1 MKNTLVLPTMRG
13 YLDRM
18 IDSPFNSFIDNFFND
33 TLPLTLFRDQDT
45 FPKYNIRRL
54 VDKKQTSV
62 KDSNYTETV
71 YNKNGFV
78 IELALAGWNKNA
90 FEVYTEKGTLVVK
103 SCCQFA
109 DDEDSYIRKGISV
122 RDFIWKMNLPKY
134 AEITDTSYENGLLSI
149 QVEVKVPEEQQRKI
163 IQIK

>member
-45 FPKYNIRRL
+45 FPRYNIRRL
-54 VDKKQTSV
+54 LAKEQESK
-62 KDSNYTETV
+62 EG
-71 YNKNGFV
+71 YNVITYDKNGFV

-103 SCCQFA
+103 SCCQFS
-109 DDEDSYIRKGISV
+109 DNDDSYIRKGIAV
-122 RDFIWKMNLPKY
+122 RDFVWKMNLPKY
-134 AEITDTSYENGLLSI
+134 AEITNTSYENGLLSI

-163 IQIK
+163 IEIK

>member
-18 IDSPFNSFIDNFFND
+18 IDSPFNSFLDNFFND

-54 VDKKQTSV
+54 LAKEQES
-62 KDSNYTETV
+62 KDGYKVTT
-71 YNKNGFV
+71 YDKNGFI
-78 IELALAGWNKNA
+78 IELALAGWSKDN

-103 SCCQFA
+103 STCQFTE
-109 DDEDSYIRKGISV
+109 DEDSYIRKGISV

-134 AEITDTSYENGLLSI
+134 AEVTDTSYENGLLSI
-149 QVEVKVPEEQQRKI
+149 QVEVKVPEEQQRKLI
-163 IQIK
+163 EIK